1 MSKLKLYGKRNIL
14 YKCVMYLMRI
24 FPIDE
29 KKVVVSNFRGE
40 GFYDNPKYI
49 IEKLFDLDSSYKI
62 FWLVNDEMEVFPGY
76 IKKVKIHTIRQ
87 EYGLM
92 IVENH
97 YIQQSEKDNTIFK
110 LGMQAYLIN

>member
-40 GFYDNPKYI
+40 GFYDILNI
-49 IEKLFDLDSSYKI
+49 L
-62 FWLVNDEMEVFPGY
+62 
-76 IKKVKIHTIRQ
+76 
-87 EYGLM
+87 
-92 IVENH
+92 
-97 YIQQSEKDNTIFK
+97 
-110 LGMQAYLIN
+110 